1 MTAGED
7 GTEGTCP
14 PVVEWILETLKS
26 PDVVQQ
32 PSLCI
37 PRTRAQPAA
46 APPICPARLPPR
58 KQPPPPAPLTA
69 RASARSIRLRGGM
82 VRGGMVRSPPKGLAR
97 MRVVCAC
104 LRRYVESRA
113 AAAEAKR
120 LWKAWQDGEEAL
132 PRPSLDSAQT
142 FTLSNP
148 PWAHHHQH
156 GMHARTRALA
166 HRILHARASMGQHNT
181 HSCADAAQTLEM
193 KRKHGFRRSPL
204 LNAQPTA
211 LTACGSASSPMG
223 W

>member
-1 MTAGED
+1 MMTAGED
-7 GTEGTCP
+7 GAEGTCP

-69 RASARSIRLRGGM
+69 RASARSIHL
-82 VRGGMVRSPPKGLAR
+82 RGGMVRSPPKGSAR
-97 MRVVCAC
+97 VRVVCAC

-148 PWAHHHQH
+148 PWTHHHKH
-156 GMHARTRALA
+156 GMHAKTSALA
-166 HRILHARASMGQHNT
+166 HRILHARASIRKHNT

-193 KRKHGFRRSPL
+193 K
-204 LNAQPTA
+204 
-211 LTACGSASSPMG
+211 
-223 W
+223 